1 MKIGFIKF
9 LINNEWVE
17 SVFGKRFEII
27 NFVIGEVI
35 CNVVEV
41 DVFDV
46 DKVVI
51 VVCKVF
57 ISGEWLKIFV
67 VKWGEF
73 LYKLVDL
80 IEKNIEELVRL
91 EILDNGKL
99 FKDFFN
105 GDLFLAIVCYCYYVG
120 WVDKV

>member
-105 GDLFLAIVCYCYYVG
+105 IDLFLAIVCYCYYVG

>member
-1 MKIGFIKF
+1 M
-9 LINNEWVE
+9 
-17 SVFGKRFEII
+17 
-27 NFVIGEVI
+27 FVI
-35 CNVVEV
+35 
-41 DVFDV
+41 
-46 DKVVI
+46 KR
-51 VVCKVF
+51 
-57 ISGEWLKIFV
+57 
-67 VKWGEF
+67 GEF

-105 GDLFLAIVCYCYYVG
+105 GDLFLVIVCYCYYVG